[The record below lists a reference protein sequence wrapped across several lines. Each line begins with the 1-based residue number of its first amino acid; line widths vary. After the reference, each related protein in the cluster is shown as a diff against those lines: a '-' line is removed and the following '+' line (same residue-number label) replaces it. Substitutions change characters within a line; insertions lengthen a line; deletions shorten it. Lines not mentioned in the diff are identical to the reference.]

1 MKSNLSRIVAVIPQN
16 DGKYG
21 VENLKV
27 IFSILVML
35 TTNIVRV
42 FKTGNW
48 TALLGAFVDLLKY
61 GNIVAIATVAWNE
74 FRELSVEEAQ
84 AVTEHIKKELVL
96 DDKEVE
102 MRIEEAIQILPDTYE
117 LVGDVL
123 GLTGRAQDIWAR
135 LRAIFAQEEEE
146 GLA

>member
-1 MKSNLSRIVAVIPQN
+1 MKSNLSRIVAVIPQTN
-16 DGKYG
+16 GKYG

-42 FKTGNW
+42 FKSGNW

-74 FRELSVEEAQ
+74 FRELSTEEAQ
-84 AVTEHIKKELVL
+84 EVTDHIKMELVL

>member
-1 MKSNLSRIVAVIPQN
+1 MKSNLSRIFAVIPQN

-27 IFSILVML
+27 ILSILVML

-74 FRELSVEEAQ
+74 FRELSVAEAQ
-84 AVTEHIKKELVL
+84 AVTDHIKKELVL
-96 DDKEVE
+96 EDKEVE

-123 GLTGRAQDIWAR
+123 GLTGRVQDIWAR
-135 LRAIFAQEEEE
+135 LRAIFAQEEKA
-146 GLA
+146 LNS